1 MMPKKL
7 SIKKVF
13 GGRKRQ
19 SGVVTGTSES
29 ASAFAQKSCAPS
41 SEAAAASSSE
51 RKASAS
57 IQNQVKTTIDSEPND
72 VSKVNGNVRG
82 GTNHS
87 VAAEMMTMVDT
98 PLVKPEMT
106 THDVTS
112 EVDEGRKQ
120 APTRI
125 GSIYDENKSTAAVPQ
140 SQKSGSLLTSS
151 VTSILFGDAE
161 GLDGPDVDKA
171 YENVP
176 LLDITHLPR
185 GGVSIETQAVGHVQV
200 SLSKHAFDVLDAIVC
215 EFE

>member
-57 IQNQVKTTIDSEPND
+57 IQNQVKTIESEPND
-72 VSKVNGNVRG
+72 VSKVNVKVRG